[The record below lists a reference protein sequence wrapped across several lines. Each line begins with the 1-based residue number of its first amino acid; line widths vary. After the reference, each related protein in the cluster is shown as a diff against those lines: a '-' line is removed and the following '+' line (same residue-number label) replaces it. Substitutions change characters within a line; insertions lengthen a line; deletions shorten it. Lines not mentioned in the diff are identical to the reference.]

1 MGEGLTESILSRSR
15 QLRGTGELTARG
27 VIQSL
32 EGLVVPVPMLRL
44 LFCSVTNPPKEKYQ
58 SRSRVP
64 V

>member
-1 MGEGLTESILSRSR
+1 MGEALTEFILSRSR
-15 QLRGTGELTARG
+15 QSRGTDELTARG

-44 LFCSVTNPPKEKYQ
+44 FCSVTNPPKEKYQ